1 MRTKEE
7 NNLSSSATEF
17 FQALAVCK
25 RCVDAHNLSSNE
37 QVEHTLSQ
45 RATLRETNFP
55 LQQCSHYIIPNLLKV
70 TESQS
75 SLLNKKIPQ
84 SWRPSNVGQLKNDTF
99 PGRFKAIHCG
109 DNSDTELSVCLQMEV
124 AFYNTQKQEYHS
136 LCRICP
142 QY

>member
-7 NNLSSSATEF
+7 NNLSSSGTEF

-37 QVEHTLSQ
+37 QVEHTFSQ

-70 TESQS
+70 IENHS
-75 SLLNKKIPQ
+75 SLLNKKICQ
-84 SWRPSNVGQLKNDTF
+84 SWHPSNVGQLKNDTF
-99 PGRFKAIHCG
+99 LGRFKAIHWG
-109 DNSDTELSVCLQMEV
+109 QPRYGAVSLFTNGGV
-124 AFYNTQKQEYHS
+124 FYNTQNQEYHS